1 MKVLGSWP
9 RLRSR
14 DAGKSSPGPKLY
26 NTFEGVFK
34 PTLLTI
40 LGVIMYLRVGWVVGN
55 AGLMGG
61 WLVMLAA
68 MSITLST
75 GLSISSIATNTRIKA
90 GGPYAMM
97 SKSLGVEIGSS
108 IGVPLFLSQAL
119 AVAMYLFG
127 FREGW
132 QFLFPNHPA
141 ILVDLLVFAAVFTVA
156 YISAGLAFRIQYLVM
171 ALIILSLI
179 SIFASPAFLTD
190 PQPMTWWGEFPGAP
204 ETGFTGITF
213 WGVFAVFFPATTGI
227 MSGVNMSGELKN
239 SRKSIPMGTLA
250 AIGVSCVV
258 YLALA
263 WWAARAADP
272 EALVNNY
279 TIMVDKAFWS
289 PAVLAGLLAATFSA
303 ALSSMVGAPRILN
316 ALARDKS
323 IPYSNRLA
331 KLSRN
336 GEPRRA
342 LMVSGVITLIG
353 ILIRDLNAIAPLI
366 TMFFL
371 ITYATV
377 NLVVL
382 VESSLGLIN
391 FRPTF
396 RLTRWVPLYGFI
408 TCLLA
413 MVIINPVFSLGAIVV
428 VFVIYLR
435 QVGQPRERR
444 QADVRSG
451 ILAAIAQ
458 WAAKKVVEFDI
469 TNVRAWKPIMLVPV
483 ENKSQLLGEFR
494 LLLDLS
500 RPEGSIKLLGLAH
513 QNRLLELDSRLQDL
527 GDAFRRR
534 GVFTT
539 YSVLSVKANED
550 IHAEA
555 QGVLGGLQALQSDFF
570 RPNVLFLRMPE
581 HRDEWDTMLQV
592 FEEAVRLNVGVT
604 LFGRHPAAGLGRAE
618 VVNLWIT
625 PQLDDASMPER
636 LNKGSINLAILMA
649 IRLFRAWQGTLN
661 LISVVPDEVQI
672 EVARQYINTLQDL
685 CRIPGPTNVLVMVG
699 SFEEG
704 MVAAPQSDMDI
715 LGLQSTPDYEFVHRM
730 IQLTGSSCLF
740 VRDSGSESALA

>member
-1 MKVLGSWP
+1 MKVLGFRP
-9 RLRSR
+9 QLRSQHP
-14 DAGKSSPGPKLY
+14 SPRPSGPKLY

-55 AGLMGG
+55 GGLIGG
-61 WLVMLAA
+61 ALVILAA
-68 MSITLST
+68 ISITFTT
-75 GLSISSIATNTRIKA
+75 GLSISSIATNTRLTA
-90 GGPYAMM
+90 GGPYAMI
-97 SKSLGVEIGSS
+97 SKSLGVEIGGSV
-108 IGVPLFLSQAL
+108 GVPLFLSQAL

-132 QFLFPNHPA
+132 RSLFPSHPA
-141 ILVDLLVFAAVFTVA
+141 ILVDLVSFAAVFTVA
-156 YISAGLAFRIQYLVM
+156 YISAGLAFRIQYLVLL
-171 ALIILSLI
+171 LIVVSLV
-179 SIFASPAFLTD
+179 SVFASHTLWVD
-190 PQPMTWWGEFPGAP
+190 PQPVNWWGDSFQQND
-204 ETGFTGITF
+204 F

-239 SRKSIPMGTLA
+239 SRQSIPIGTLTAIAVSSVIYLSLCWWCAKA
-250 AIGVSCVV
+250 APTEELLS
-258 YLALA
+258 
-263 WWAARAADP
+263 
-272 EALVNNY
+272 NY
-279 TIMVDKAFWS
+279 TVLIDEAFWP

-316 ALARDKS
+316 ALAQDNG
-323 IPYSNRLA
+323 IPFSHKLTKLA
-331 KLSRN
+331 RN

-342 LMVSGVITLIG
+342 LMVSGVITLVG

-371 ITYATV
+371 ITYATI

-396 RLTRWVPLYGFI
+396 RLTRWVPLYGFLSCLFAMAI
-408 TCLLA
+408 INPIFSLLA
-413 MVIINPVFSLGAIVV
+413 MVV

-458 WAAKKVVEFDI
+458 WAASKVVEFDI
-469 TNVRAWKPIMLVPV
+469 TNVRAWKPMMLVPV
-483 ENKSQLLGEFR
+483 ENQSQLLGEFR

-500 RPEGSIKLLGLAH
+500 LPEGSLKLLGLAQADAIH
-513 QNRLLELDSRLQDL
+513 LADLDMRLRGLAQ
-527 GDAFRRR
+527 AFRRR
-534 GVFTT
+534 GVFTN
-539 YSVLSVKANED
+539 YSVLAVDSA
-550 IHAEA
+550 AEA
-555 QGVLGGLQALQSDFF
+555 KSQAKGTLAGLQALQSDFF
-570 RPNVLFLRMPE
+570 RPNVLFLRLPE
-581 HRDEWDTMLQV
+581 QRDDWDALLKV

-604 LFGRHPAAGLGRAE
+604 LFGRHPEAGLGRAE

-625 PQLDDASMPER
+625 PQLDDSPIPER
-636 LNKGSINLAILMA
+636 LQKGSINLAILMA
-649 IRLFRAWQGTLN
+649 IRLFRGWQGTLN
-661 LISVVPDEVQI
+661 LISSVPDEVQI

-685 CRIPGPTNVLVMVG
+685 CRIPEPAQVLVMVG
-699 SFEEG
+699 KFEECV
-704 MVAAPQSDMDI
+704 VAAPQSDIDI
-715 LGLQSTPDYEFVHRM
+715 MGLQSTPDYDFAHRI